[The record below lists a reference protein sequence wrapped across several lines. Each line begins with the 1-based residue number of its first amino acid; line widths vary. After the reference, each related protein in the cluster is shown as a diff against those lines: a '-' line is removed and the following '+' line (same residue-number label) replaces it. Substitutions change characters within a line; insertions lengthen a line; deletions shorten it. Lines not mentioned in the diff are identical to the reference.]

1 MASPLKLAAMPT
13 LTELLSDPARVSAL
27 PKEAIAALRGEL
39 AKLDTL
45 LLAHLLTGGESQPG
59 TDGDRLLTAAEAAQ
73 KLGATEDWLYRHANT
88 LPFAVRVGK
97 KHLRFSEAG
106 MDRYIRQRTG
116 RSI

>member
-1 MASPLKLAAMPT
+1 M
-13 LTELLSDPARVSAL
+13 LSDLLADPSRISAT
-27 PKEAIAALRGEL
+27 PKEAIAELRGQI

-45 LLAHLLTGGESQPG
+45 LLSRLFTGEQTQPG

-97 KHLRFSEAG
+97 KHLRFSEAAMG
-106 MDRYIRQRTG
+106 RYIRQRAG
-116 RSI
+116 RSV

>member
-1 MASPLKLAAMPT
+1 MASAQKLAAVPT
-13 LTELLSDPARVSAL
+13 LTDLLGDPARISAL
-27 PKEAIAALRGEL
+27 PRDTIAELRGQI
-39 AKLDTL
+39 ATLDTL
-45 LLAHLLTGGESQPG
+45 LLSRLLAGGKAQPG

-106 MDRYIRQRTG
+106 MERYIRQRTG
-116 RSI
+116 R

>member
-1 MASPLKLAAMPT
+1 MASAPKLAVVPT
-13 LTELLSDPARVSAL
+13 LSDLLADPNKVSAT
-27 PKEAIAALRGEL
+27 PKEAIAELRGQI

-45 LLAHLLTGGESQPG
+45 LLSRLLIGERAQPG
-59 TDGDRLLTAAEAAQ
+59 TGGDRLLTAAEAAK

-116 RSI
+116 R